1 MLTITWQEEIASL
14 KQDLKKEIKKIS
26 GNSEINI
33 PNHICL
39 NNLKSKL
46 ERLDEIERILSIEK
60 YKIAFIGTIGQGKTT
75 AICHLFNLIS
85 DLKVSKTSGS
95 KTEDV
100 SETKEL
106 LSTGAGRTTI
116 CEVIIKAS
124 EKTYIEIEPYTVDEM
139 ENIII
144 EFCEYIANK
153 DNPQPDQRVIISKEI
168 ERAIRNI
175 IGMKLRYKTIYV
187 DKKKKSETI
196 DPAKEEFDKLVLDES
211 EKLEPVEDLDKLRL
225 DELKK
230 VALNKFQKLT
240 LNNASLESRT
250 TNRIEFDNQKNE
262 QQWIKNTFAA
272 INTAE
277 FQEFAIP
284 RKIYLYV
291 SHDVLSG
298 SNLSQFDSVID
309 TKGLDEN
316 PIRKDLQKYIENQD
330 TICLFVTPFA
340 AAPEANISKLIGYH
354 LTSKSKD
361 FHHRFVTL
369 VLPHKDEPEK
379 VNECDGDYDRGIQIK
394 TDEIQDTFQKLN
406 LDFFLENILFYD
418 ALRYYRDDIYSE
430 EDIQADKNEF
440 IEAIAGVVERRK
452 NILLEEIKDIKES
465 FTRIKNGDAL
475 TISEIKAIENAIQK
489 IKDLR
494 YLNKR
499 VPGFVYKD
507 FIDKYVEYYR
517 TVYRAWNTKHAI
529 HRNFGYYEPRNI
541 DIYYDMRVIAEG
553 RNEDEMLKKFTKEAK
568 QELENILNELTSANE
583 SLKTFIPE
591 LVVQFNSFYD
601 NFISEVGVE
610 IQYEAIRKLSPQSE
624 DSDFWIAL
632 INEKGRERPQ
642 GEKYVDNVC
651 QTLKHELETEQ
662 SLNTFLEI
670 KAGQYWA
677 ELVTKILSFFGE
689 K

>member
-1 MLTITWQEEIASL
+1 MLTITWQEEITSL
-14 KQDLKKEIKKIS
+14 KQNLNKEINNIS
-26 GNSEINI
+26 RDSDINVR
-33 PNHICL
+33 NHIYI

-46 ERLDEIERILSIEK
+46 ERLDEIEKILSIDK

-75 AICHLFNLIS
+75 AICHLFNLIG
-85 DLKVSKTSGS
+85 DFNVSKTIAN
-95 KTEDV
+95 KPRNV
-100 SETKEL
+100 IETKEL
-106 LSTGAGRTTI
+106 LSTGAGKTTI
-116 CEVIIKAS
+116 CEVIIKAA
-124 EKTYIEIEPYTVDEM
+124 EKTYIEIEPYTLDEM
-139 ENIII
+139 ENLIFEFCDYIADKDNANPDKKIII
-144 EFCEYIANK
+144 S
-153 DNPQPDQRVIISKEI
+153 QEI
-168 ERAIRNI
+168 ERAIRNVTE
-175 IGMKLRYKTIYV
+175 MKLRYPTINNEV
-187 DKKKKSETI
+187 TKI
-196 DPAKEEFDKLVLDES
+196 DLAKEEFDKLGLDEFK
-211 EKLEPVEDLDKLRL
+211 KL
-225 DELKK
+225 
-230 VALNKFQKLT
+230 ALNNSQ
-240 LNNASLESRT
+240 LESR
-250 TNRIEFDNQKNE
+250 NNNKIEFDNQKNE
-262 QQWIKNTFAA
+262 QLWIKNTFAA
-272 INTAE
+272 INNVE
-277 FQEFAIP
+277 LKEFAIP

-291 SHDVLSG
+291 SYDVLSG
-298 SNLSQFDSVID
+298 SNLSQFDSVVD

-330 TICLFVTPFA
+330 TICLFVTPFN

-369 VLPHKDEPEK
+369 VLPHKNEPEQ
-379 VNECDGDYDRGIQIK
+379 VHGCDGDYDTGIQIRK
-394 TDEIQDTFQKLN
+394 EEIQATFRHLN

-418 ALRYYRDDIYSE
+418 ALRYYRNDIVKLNTDIYSQ
-430 EDIQADKNEF
+430 EDVQADKDDFLN
-440 IEAIAGVVERRK
+440 ALASVVERRQ
-452 NILLEEIKDIKES
+452 NILLDEIKNIQES

-475 TISEIKAIENAIQK
+475 TVSEIKAIENAIHK

-494 YLNKR
+494 YLNRR
-499 VPGFVYKD
+499 VPSFVYKD
-507 FIDKYVEYYR
+507 FIDKYIEYYR
-517 TVYRAWNTKHAI
+517 NVYRAWNTKHAI

-553 RNEDEMLKKFTKEAK
+553 INEDEMLKKFTKEAK
-568 QELENILNELTSANE
+568 EELENILNELTSANE

-591 LVVQFNSFYD
+591 LVIQFNSFYD

-642 GEKYVDNVC
+642 GEKYGDNVC

>member
-1 MLTITWQEEIASL
+1 M
-14 KQDLKKEIKKIS
+14 KQNLNKEINNIS
-26 GNSEINI
+26 RDSDINVR
-33 PNHICL
+33 NHIYI

-46 ERLDEIERILSIEK
+46 ERLDEIEKILSIDK

-75 AICHLFNLIS
+75 AICHLFNLIG
-85 DLKVSKTSGS
+85 DFNVSKTIAN
-95 KTEDV
+95 KPRNV
-100 SETKEL
+100 IETKEL
-106 LSTGAGRTTI
+106 LSTGAGKTTI
-116 CEVIIKAS
+116 CEVIIKAA
-124 EKTYIEIEPYTVDEM
+124 EKTYIEIEPYTLDEM
-139 ENIII
+139 ENLIFEFCDYIADKDNANPDKKIII
-144 EFCEYIANK
+144 S
-153 DNPQPDQRVIISKEI
+153 QEI
-168 ERAIRNI
+168 ERAIRNVTE
-175 IGMKLRYKTIYV
+175 MKLRYPTINNEV
-187 DKKKKSETI
+187 TKI
-196 DPAKEEFDKLVLDES
+196 DLAKEEFDKLGLDEFK
-211 EKLEPVEDLDKLRL
+211 KL
-225 DELKK
+225 
-230 VALNKFQKLT
+230 ALNNSQ
-240 LNNASLESRT
+240 LESR
-250 TNRIEFDNQKNE
+250 NNNKIEFDNQKNE
-262 QQWIKNTFAA
+262 QLWIKNTFAA
-272 INTAE
+272 INNVE
-277 FQEFAIP
+277 LKEFAIP

-291 SHDVLSG
+291 SYDVLSG
-298 SNLSQFDSVID
+298 SNLSQFDSVVD

-330 TICLFVTPFA
+330 TICLFVTPFN

-369 VLPHKDEPEK
+369 VLPHKNEPEQ
-379 VNECDGDYDRGIQIK
+379 VHGCDGDYDTGIQIRK
-394 TDEIQDTFQKLN
+394 EEIQATFRHLN

-418 ALRYYRDDIYSE
+418 ALRYYRNDIVKLNTDIYSQ
-430 EDIQADKNEF
+430 EDVQADKDDFLN
-440 IEAIAGVVERRK
+440 ALASVVERRQ
-452 NILLEEIKDIKES
+452 NILLDEIKNIQES

-475 TISEIKAIENAIQK
+475 TVSEIKAIENAIHK

-494 YLNKR
+494 YLNRR
-499 VPGFVYKD
+499 VPSFVYKD
-507 FIDKYVEYYR
+507 FIDKYIEYYR
-517 TVYRAWNTKHAI
+517 NVYRAWNTKHAI

-553 RNEDEMLKKFTKEAK
+553 INEDEMLKKFTKEAK
-568 QELENILNELTSANE
+568 EELENILNELTSANE

-591 LVVQFNSFYD
+591 LVIQFNSFYD

-642 GEKYVDNVC
+642 GEKYGDNVC